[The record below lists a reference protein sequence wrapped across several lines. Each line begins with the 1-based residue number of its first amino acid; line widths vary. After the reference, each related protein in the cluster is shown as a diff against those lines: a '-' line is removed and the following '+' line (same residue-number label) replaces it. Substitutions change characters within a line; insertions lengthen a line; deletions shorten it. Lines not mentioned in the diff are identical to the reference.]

1 MYDIKKRLQ
10 QLQTEVDTAYLYQRF
25 AALEE
30 DESVAQVFR
39 ELSAVERSHA
49 EHLLLALS
57 KVQSPPPK
65 MPGPSRRA
73 RVQAGIARV
82 MGYSY
87 VLPTVLDTEKSLAN
101 SALLSRRESGQ
112 PASGAEANHVRILQN
127 LSRIS
132 PAVTGS
138 QVSKI
143 EGRHKAVGGN
153 ALRAAVLG
161 ANDGL
166 VSNMSLVMGVAGASA
181 GNKEILIAGFAGLLA
196 GSISM
201 ALGEWLSVQSSREL
215 YQRQIDI
222 EIEEIETNPE
232 AELKELALI
241 YQAKGIEKE
250 AAERMARQVFDNKES
265 AYETLAREELGIN
278 PEELGGSAWEAAI
291 TSFILFAIGAIIPV
305 IPFLFTSGPSATIA
319 SLAFSTVGLFG
330 IGAAITLFTGRKV
343 AFSGIRQV
351 LFGLTAAA
359 ITFGI
364 GWLIGM
370 GIQ

>member
-112 PASGAEANHVRILQN
+112 PASGA
-127 LSRIS
+127 
-132 PAVTGS
+132 
-138 QVSKI
+138 
-143 EGRHKAVGGN
+143 
-153 ALRAAVLG
+153 
-161 ANDGL
+161 
-166 VSNMSLVMGVAGASA
+166 
-181 GNKEILIAGFAGLLA
+181 
-196 GSISM
+196 
-201 ALGEWLSVQSSREL
+201 
-215 YQRQIDI
+215 
-222 EIEEIETNPE
+222 
-232 AELKELALI
+232 
-241 YQAKGIEKE
+241 
-250 AAERMARQVFDNKES
+250 
-265 AYETLAREELGIN
+265 
-278 PEELGGSAWEAAI
+278 
-291 TSFILFAIGAIIPV
+291 
-305 IPFLFTSGPSATIA
+305 
-319 SLAFSTVGLFG
+319 
-330 IGAAITLFTGRKV
+330 
-343 AFSGIRQV
+343 
-351 LFGLTAAA
+351 
-359 ITFGI
+359 
-364 GWLIGM
+364 
-370 GIQ
+370 